1 MLGLVRMFLAMGRSS
16 KGALCLPTAM
26 RCVHFP
32 TVPPVDVSGVVPC
45 SPRGF
50 SSWVAADPVWA
61 WAVWA
66 WVIVGRILYREQGIV
81 RRADYWCC
89 YLMCPGSA
97 VESEVPYRDQVV
109 AAVVDVGGRIV
120 LLASSLSSV
129 VCRCRGC
136 SSDCPTATGSYSAPR
151 RSEAVASRNVGR

>member
-1 MLGLVRMFLAMGRSS
+1 MLGLVCIFLAMGRSS

-26 RCVHFP
+26 RCIHFP

-45 SPRGF
+45 SSRGL
-50 SSWVAADPVWA
+50 SSWVAANPVWA
-61 WAVWA
+61 WVVWA
-66 WVIVGRILYREQGIV
+66 WVIIGRLFYREQGIV

-89 YLMCPGSA
+89 YLMRPGSA

-109 AAVVDVGGRIV
+109 AAVVDVGWRIV

-129 VCRCRGC
+129 VCRRRGC

-151 RSEAVASRNVGR
+151 RSEAVVSRDIGR